1 MKPEHVYADVE
12 LRHRD
17 RVFRVKA
24 LVDTGASRS
33 VISKRLADMLGCFI
47 PLEKPYELRTA
58 DEGGRP
64 RVVGRCIVGLVFQGV
79 EVPGGAVFEVAE
91 KPEERR
97 GPNHWEARDRLLGNS
112 LHPGGAEAQESA
124 DRVRNRLTDQSSPN
138 LRHACVSR
146 VQRSAVIKVF
156 HR

>member
-17 RVFRVKA
+17 RVVRVKA

-58 DEGGRP
+58 DEGGRL
-64 RVVGRCIVGLVFQGV
+64 RVVGRCIVGVVFQGV

-91 KPEERR
+91 
-97 GPNHWEARDRLLGNS
+97 
-112 LHPGGAEAQESA
+112 
-124 DRVRNRLTDQSSPN
+124 N
-138 LRHACVSR
+138 LRKDVDLIIGRPEIDSWDIVFTPEGPR
-146 VQRSAVIKVF
+146 PRKVPIEF
-156 HR
+156 EIV